1 MYTLG
6 IDTSNYTT
14 SAAIVDKDENII
26 YDSRKLL
33 EVKKGERGLRQQEA
47 LFQHTKNLPVLLSE
61 VLNEHTR
68 SKIGAVAVSTRPRS
82 VEGSYMPCFLAGRA
96 AAVSISSA
104 LGVPCYEF
112 SHQEGHIAA
121 VAPLKIN
128 DFLCYHLS
136 GGTSELL
143 EVHIRHEDKPAPGHQ
158 DGNMLRIDTSI
169 IGATKDISAGQ
180 LLDRIGVEMGYGF
193 PSGPIMDKIAYS
205 SENEPPCDLL
215 TGIRLDGLDFS
226 LSGIENQFLMRLKDN
241 LDNKDMQKRL
251 VGELFKR
258 LSVMLVK
265 LTEKARKQTGVR
277 DVVFTG
283 GVSSSKYLR
292 KYLNKNLKYIY
303 FGDHSSDNAVGTS
316 ILGSRNHLIRSEKQR
331 TV

>member
-14 SAAIVDKDENII
+14 SAAIVDEDENII

-82 VEGSYMPCFLAGRA
+82 VEGSYMPCFLAGKGT
-96 AAVSISSA
+96 AVSIACA

-121 VAPLKIN
+121 VAPSKIN

-143 EVHIRHEDKPAPGHQ
+143 EVHIRHDDKHTHNHP
-158 DGNMLRIDTSI
+158 DDNMLRIDTSI

-180 LLDRIGVEMGYGF
+180 LLDRIGVEIGYGF
-193 PSGPIMDKIAYS
+193 PAGSVMDKIACS
-205 SENEPPCDLL
+205 SENEEATDLL

-226 LSGIENQFLMRLKDN
+226 LSGLENQFLIRLKDN
-241 LDNKDMQKRL
+241 LENKDMQKRL
-251 VGELFKR
+251 VCELFKR

-277 DVVFTG
+277 DVVFAG
-283 GVSSSKYLR
+283 GVSLSKYLR
-292 KYLNKNLKYIY
+292 YYLNNNLKHIY
-303 FGDHSSDNAVGTS
+303 FGDYSSDNAVGTA
-316 ILGSRNHLIRSEKQR
+316 ILGARNHLIRSE
-331 TV
+331 